1 MNRRGICLSLMALT
15 ILSVVGASEATA
27 QGVQLFATLNG
38 HNEVSPTTGQLG
50 AGDPNGYGA
59 AAVITVTANRLCFVI
74 AVHDIDRP
82 ILAHIHEGPA
92 GRNGPIRVP
101 LKPPTSGSPGTSA
114 GCVTVDPGLL
124 TRIRN
129 TPKQFYVNVHTT
141 AFPGGAIRGQLSKLA
156 L

>member
-1 MNRRGICLSLMALT
+1 MALT
-15 ILSVVGASEATA
+15 ILSVVGASEAAA
-27 QGVQLFATLNG
+27 QSGQLFTTLNG
-38 HNEVSPTTGQLG
+38 RNEVSPTGQPG

-82 ILAHIHEGPA
+82 ISAHIHEAPA
-92 GRNGPIRVP
+92 GKNGPIRVP
-101 LKPPTSGSPGTSA
+101 LKPPTSGSPGTSS
-114 GCVTVDPGLL
+114 GCATVDPGLL

-129 TPKQFYVNVHTT
+129 TPKQFYVNVHTA
-141 AFPGGAIRGQLSKLA
+141 AFPAGAIRGQLSKLA

>member
-1 MNRRGICLSLMALT
+1 MNRRSICLSLMALT
-15 ILSVVGASEATA
+15 ILSVVGASKAAA
-27 QGVQLFATLNG
+27 QGVQLFAVLNG
-38 HNEVSPTTGQLG
+38 RNEVSPTTGQLG

-82 ILAHIHEGPA
+82 IAAHIHEAPA
-92 GRNGPIRVP
+92 GKNGPIRVP
-101 LKPPTSGSPGTSA
+101 LTPPTSGNPGTST

-129 TPKQFYVNVHTT
+129 TPKQFYVNVHTR
-141 AFPGGAIRGQLSKLA
+141 AFPAGAIRGQLSKLA